1 MSPEDDCYMK
11 IKPRYEPRYKKLKHV
26 NKTLL
31 MLFLILTLPIY
42 SSLVIAATIQQP
54 VGVYGS
60 KQISGFMARTDTI
73 TINATVLS
81 PEDPQLGPGQL
92 KIVEDPTRAF
102 DCKLEDPATSRSLC
116 THTRSQLTLPP
127 GYGVVK
133 FTLQLFSDAD
143 LPITTPVPGSIYVDE
158 LPPKVT
164 SLSYLPLPGGIVTAT
179 YTIKDEAC
187 DAAVCSGVCS
197 GLQSIRFT
205 VSGINVGEEKELPA
219 GCGATKT
226 ITLTIPVVGV
236 EKKQICVEAKDLLD
250 NTGQQCQQVTIDTKP
265 PEVKSV
271 ALVNQNGKSIVSTNG
286 LPISSA
292 RLIVN
297 FSEDSIT
304 SAEALA
310 STVYF
315 DLSSINAQPA
325 FAEAYKQY
333 GGSQKVNCVGPSGSD
348 KKTYMCSAGGL
359 IVLLTGP
366 TTISI
371 GIEAKDNL
379 NNSLKTT
386 KTLSVL
392 YEKDAPVPTK
402 FYTEYVDDKGNNW
415 VKPAF
420 NDVKVDI
427 TESGS
432 GLASAQVFADFSEFG
447 VQEVVTGSSSSTVLL
462 PNECKSGW
470 TCAWKNI
477 KTDKPSHARLNVRI
491 IEPTQDDAGNH
502 LTGPFVGTFFVDAKP
517 PEVTKELSVLTNLTA
532 IGEKHDPLPIMS
544 TGDSV
549 EVRVFV
555 AEQSQLKKAVAN
567 FTALIDDPSAA
578 EVEGECTENQV
589 IADTKN
595 RIYECVFK
603 PEAPVIPGYIGPLSG
618 KNDLRINFQFTDL
631 VGFVGNY
638 TYPEKGQKGL
648 EVLAVENQSIQ
659 TWKYRLIDFSPSIGL
674 DRLVWSLNPQRIYEH
689 FKLEAV
695 GGRNPRV
702 LSLQLNPQDCKNLEF
717 VNVDPTTNKYAVTL
731 FDFPNYAS
739 QPEQATLEDIAVLEM
754 NPASTP
760 EVYTESK
767 GVKRAVN
774 EIWVN
779 CTIRV
784 TSIVKTFKK
793 GSEKAITQPDLVN
806 ASFRIPVFNNPLGQ
820 NIGNMKERVAELQD
834 DINRWDWL
842 VTIRKIFEIAKAI
855 CSMLAT
861 LVQLNAIFG
870 GIRDL
875 FAGTCDTPAG
885 AAAGQCDVSST
896 IGRYSVTQDNFAVE
910 LMYRLHEFCQL
921 FIACRVSTPPNPTCK
936 TAWCNIQRTWSG
948 VNGWWANAN
957 DKVTN
962 PKVGGAP
969 LFSQADFDPQKS
981 IVTSVMSACLPGII
995 LNLDKYLQIQCK
1007 RLLCYKI
1014 DVPSG
1019 RPLWRCDK
1027 EYDFLMCQYFTG
1039 QVMNILP
1046 LFQYLDQLSNILADI
1061 GRQPLQLVGWV
1072 FDKACNLIFCQEPHT
1087 VGCAACRFL
1096 EWGTALTN
1104 IIADIV
1110 EGGIGDRFRAATKD
1124 ICKEALR
1131 DNPNYENIGLPGP
1144 PQPAAG

>member
-1 MSPEDDCYMK
+1 MK
-11 IKPRYEPRYKKLKHV
+11 LKQPRYEKSKHV
-26 NKTLL
+26 NKALF
-31 MLFLILTLPIY
+31 MLFLILTLPLY
-42 SSLVIAATIQQP
+42 SSLVIASTIQQP
-54 VGVYGS
+54 LSVYGS
-60 KQISGFMARTDTI
+60 KQVSGFMTRTDTI
-73 TINATVLS
+73 TINATVFS

-92 KIVEDPTRAF
+92 KIVEDPTRTF

-116 THTRSQLTLPP
+116 TFTRPQLTLPP

-133 FTLQLFSDAD
+133 FTLQLFSDAET
-143 LPITTPVPGSIYVDE
+143 PITTPVPGSVYVDE
-158 LPPKVT
+158 LPPKVAG
-164 SLSYLPLPGGIVTAT
+164 LSYTPLPGGIVTTT

-187 DAAVCSGVCS
+187 SSAVCSGVCS
-197 GLQSIRFT
+197 GLQSIRFS
-205 VSGINVGEEKELPA
+205 VSGITVGEEKEMPS
-219 GCGATKT
+219 GCEATKT
-226 ITLTIPVVGV
+226 INLTIPVVGV
-236 EKKQICVEAKDLLD
+236 EKKQICVEAKDRLD
-250 NTGQQCQQVTIDTKP
+250 NVGQQCQQVTIDTKP
-265 PEVKSV
+265 PEVKGLT
-271 ALVNQNGKSIVSTNG
+271 LVNQNGKPISFTNG
-286 LPISSA
+286 LPISPA
-292 RLIVN
+292 QLIVN
-297 FSEDSIT
+297 FSEDSAAN
-304 SAEALA
+304 AEAFA
-310 STVYF
+310 DTVYF
-315 DLSSINAQPA
+315 DLSSINAQPT
-325 FAEAYKQY
+325 FAEAYKHY
-333 GGSQKVNCVGPSGSD
+333 GGKQKVKCAGPFGTD
-348 KKTYMCSAGGL
+348 KKTYTCNVGGL

-366 TTISI
+366 TTISV
-371 GIEAKDNL
+371 GIEAKDDFNNL
-379 NNSLKTT
+379 LTT
-386 KTLSVL
+386 TRTLSIL
-392 YEKDAPVPTK
+392 YEKNPPVPAK
-402 FYTEYVDDKGNNW
+402 FYTDFADDKGRYW
-415 VKPAF
+415 VRPTL
-420 NDVKVDI
+420 NDVKLDV
-427 TESGS
+427 TEGGS
-432 GLASAQVFADFSEFG
+432 GMANAQVFADFSEFG
-447 VQEVVTGSSSSTVLL
+447 IQDVVSGSGSSTVLV

-470 TCAWKNI
+470 TCVWKAI
-477 KTDKPSHARLNVRI
+477 RTDKPTHTKLNVRI
-491 IEPTQDDAGNH
+491 VEPTQDDAGNH
-502 LTGPFVGTFFVDAKP
+502 LTEPFVGVFFVDGKP
-517 PEVTKELSVLTNLTA
+517 PEVSKELSALTNLTA

-549 EVRVFV
+549 EVHVFV

-567 FTALIDDPSAA
+567 FTALIDDSSAA
-578 EVEGECTENQV
+578 AVEGDCTENQV

-603 PEAPVIPGYIGPLSG
+603 PKAPVIPGYSGPLSG
-618 KNDLRINFQFTDL
+618 KDNLRINFQFTDL
-631 VGFVGNY
+631 MGFVGNY

-648 EVLAVENQSIQ
+648 EVLAVENQSIR

-674 DRLVWSLNPQRIYEH
+674 DRLIWSLNPQRIYEH

-695 GGRNPRV
+695 GGRNPKV

-717 VNVDPTTNKYAVTL
+717 VNVDPATNKYAVTL

-739 QPEQATLEDIAVLEM
+739 QPAQETLEDIAVIEM

-767 GVKRAVN
+767 GVKKAVN
-774 EIWVN
+774 EIWIN

-784 TSIVKTFKK
+784 TSIVKTYKK
-793 GSEKAITQPDLVN
+793 GQEKAITQPDLVN
-806 ASFRIPVFNNPLGQ
+806 ASFRIPVFNNPLGS
-820 NIGNMKERVAELQD
+820 NIGNMKARVAELQD
-834 DINRWDWL
+834 DIDRWDWL

-861 LVQLNAIFG
+861 IIQLNAIFG
-870 GIRDL
+870 GIRDF

-921 FIACRVSTPPNPTCK
+921 FIACRVTSAPRPGCTT
-936 TAWCNIQRTWSG
+936 TWCNIQKTWNR
-948 VNGWWANAN
+948 VNGWWADVNN
-957 DKVTN
+957 KVTN
-962 PKVGGAP
+962 PELAGAR
-969 LFSQADFDPQKS
+969 LFNQQDFDPQKS

-1072 FDKACNLIFCQEPHT
+1072 FDKACDLVFCQEPHT
-1087 VGCAACRFL
+1087 IGCGACRFL

-1110 EGGIGDRFRAATKD
+1110 EGGIGDRFKAATKD
-1124 ICKEALR
+1124 ICKEALS
-1131 DNPNYENIGLPGP
+1131 DNPSYENIGLPGA
-1144 PQPAAG
+1144 PQPAK